1 MAHRD
6 GGFQENP
13 LEDDESL
20 FDLGDREALIGK
32 GLSRGTGRRGELSCT
47 LQAPASF
54 AGLPFPPRSSLAA
67 FLAPAGCV
75 ARALQVSPLRSGRGD
90 DEASGGLCSL
100 TMRTRTRPS
109 PRGGFPSRESARA
122 PSSRCPVALRA
133 QLGCDPA
140 ERALVPR
147 PPRRGQRSWT
157 VRGGGLRG
165 AGFSRR
171 GCGAATPQDVGRGGA
186 APGTP
191 GLGSENRSR
200 DELL

>member
-6 GGFQENP
+6 GGFQENL

-32 GLSRGTGRRGELSCT
+32 GLSRGTGLRGELSCT

-109 PRGGFPSRESARA
+109 RARPPPGRVSVAGIRAGTVQPMPRG
-122 PSSRCPVALRA
+122 
-133 QLGCDPA
+133 
-140 ERALVPR
+140 
-147 PPRRGQRSWT
+147 PP
-157 VRGGGLRG
+157 
-165 AGFSRR
+165 
-171 GCGAATPQDVGRGGA
+171 GAA
-186 APGTP
+186 
-191 GLGSENRSR
+191 GL
-200 DELL
+200 

>member
-1 MAHRD
+1 MHLTGPREF
-6 GGFQENP
+6 GGVAFPSP
-13 LEDDESL
+13 LL
-20 FDLGDREALIGK
+20 P
-32 GLSRGTGRRGELSCT
+32 RGV
-47 LQAPASF
+47 
-54 AGLPFPPRSSLAA
+54 
-67 FLAPAGCV
+67 LAPAGCV
-75 ARALQVSPLRSGRGD
+75 ARALQVSPLCSGRGD

-109 PRGGFPSRESARA
+109 PRGGFPSRESAQA

-171 GCGAATPQDVGRGGA
+171 GCDAPGRGTRGSGPRHAGA
-186 APGTP
+186 R
-191 GLGSENRSR
+191 LGK
-200 DELL
+200 

>member
-109 PRGGFPSRESARA
+109 RARPPPGRVSFPSRESARA

-157 VRGGGLRG
+157 VRGGSLRG

-171 GCGAATPQDVGRGGA
+171 GCDAPGRGTRGSGPRHAGA
-186 APGTP
+186 Q
-191 GLGSENRSR
+191 LGK
-200 DELL
+200 